1 MAIPFLSNIDL
12 NRNQALQLVLH
23 NKTSDPSPAVEGQ
36 VYWNSSEN
44 KAYVYN
50 GSAWINIGGDI
61 TRVNITA
68 GNGLTGTVD
77 TTGGEHTQTINAVGG
92 DGITVNADEIE
103 ATVDGVTIG
112 LNNTN
117 GAGALFVKDD
127 SITLAK
133 LEHGTVN
140 HVLKYGSS
148 GVPERGTIATDNIAD
163 EAVTL
168 AKMQHIATQ
177 KILGRNTSGTGD
189 VESLSPSD
197 FRPFLKSTL
206 NGGFGSNALTI
217 GDSDDTI
224 TIPGNLKVTGDTTYS
239 NETIQIVTDNTLAFR
254 AGDGN
259 SHEIL
264 LTAADASSDK
274 TITMPD
280 LTGHV
285 ALLANAATETITAT
299 PAEINKIDGFTG
311 DHNDLNYA
319 KDLRAT
325 GVTATEFDT
334 LDGITATT
342 TELNLMDGDTSAT
355 STSLVDADRII
366 VNDAGTMKQV
376 ALSDVATYINAQI
389 AAREVAINAPSTAKT
404 AGTAFT
410 VQHNLGTEDVMVQVY
425 NRVTNIDG
433 DGGNTNEIDNQFETV
448 NVEVYRNS
456 NAQITIK
463 SGIALAANSLRVL
476 ITKIG

>member
-36 VYWNSSEN
+36 IYWNSSEN

-61 TRVNITA
+61 TSVTA
-68 GNGLTGTVD
+68 GDGLTG
-77 TTGGEHTQTINAVGG
+77 GGTAGDVTLNVVGG
-92 DGITVNADEIE
+92 DGITATANEIE

-117 GAGALFVKDD
+117 GQGALFVKDD

-140 HVLKYGSS
+140 QVLKYGSS
-148 GVPERGTIATDNIAD
+148 GVPERGTIATDNIAN

-206 NGGFGSNALTI
+206 DGGFGSNALTI
-217 GDSDDTI
+217 GDNTDTI
-224 TIPGNLKVTGDTTYS
+224 TIPGNLVVTGTQTISNTTVS
-239 NETIQIVTDNTLAFR
+239 VIENNTLQFEGA
-254 AGDGN
+254 ATSGADDELKLTTG
-259 SHEIL
+259 I
-264 LTAADASSDK
+264 LTADRTV
-274 TITMPD
+274 TIPD
-280 LTGHV
+280 LSGHV
-285 ALLANAATETITAT
+285 ALFDTAPTAAISAT
-299 PAEINKIDGFTG
+299 PVEINKLDGFTG

-342 TELNLMDGDTSAT
+342 TELNVMDGDTSAT
-355 STSLVDADRII
+355 STTVADADRF
-366 VNDAGTMKQV
+366 VMNDAGTMKQV
-376 ALSDVATYINAQI
+376 AASDVATYIETQI
-389 AAREVAINAPSTAKT
+389 AAREKAVNAPSTAKT
-404 AGTAFT
+404 ANTAFT
-410 VQHNLGTEDVMVQVY
+410 VQHDLNTLDVIVQVY
-425 NRVTNIDG
+425 NRVTDIDG
-433 DGGNTNEIDNQFETV
+433 DATTGDSGNEIDNQYETV

-456 NAQITIK
+456 VDQVTIK
-463 SGIALAANSLRVL
+463 SGVALAANSLRVL

>member
-36 VYWNSSEN
+36 IYWNSSEN

-61 TRVNITA
+61 TSVTA
-68 GNGLTGTVD
+68 GDGLTG
-77 TTGGEHTQTINAVGG
+77 GGTAGDVTLNVVGG
-92 DGITVNADEIE
+92 DGITANANEIE

-140 HVLKYGSS
+140 QVLKYGSS

-168 AKMQHIATQ
+168 AKMQHIASQ

-197 FRPFLKSTL
+197 FRPFLKTAL
-206 NGGFGSNALTI
+206 GAGFGSNAVSI
-217 GDSDDTI
+217 GDSTDTV
-224 TIPGNLKVTGDTTYS
+224 TIPGNLVVSGTQTIQ
-239 NETIQIVTDNTLAFR
+239 NETIQVVENNTIQFEGTTAD
-254 AGDGN
+254 AY
-259 SHEIL
+259 EVK
-264 LTAADASSDK
+264 LTAADATSSDK
-274 TITMPD
+274 TITLPN

-285 ALLANAATETITAT
+285 ALLENAASGVITST
-299 PAEINKIDGFTG
+299 VAEINKLDGFTG
-311 DHNDLNYA
+311 VAADLNYA

-325 GVTATEFDT
+325 GVTASEYDT

-342 TELNLMDGDTSAT
+342 TELNIMDGDTSAT
-355 STSLVDADRII
+355 STTVADADRF
-366 VNDAGTMKQV
+366 VMNDAGTMKQV
-376 ALSDVATYINAQI
+376 AASDVATYIETQI
-389 AAREVAINAPSTAKT
+389 AARESSHTVPASAKT

-410 VQHNLGTEDVMVQVY
+410 VTHNLNSRDVIVQVY
-425 NRVTNIDG
+425 NLVKNIDG
-433 DGGNTNEIDNQFETV
+433 DGSATEEIDNLYETV
-448 NVEVYRNS
+448 HVEIYRNTV
-456 NAQITIK
+456 NQITIK
-463 SGIALAANSLRVL
+463 SGVALAANSLKVL

>member
-36 VYWNSSEN
+36 IYWNSSEN

-61 TRVNITA
+61 TSVTA
-68 GNGLTGTVD
+68 GDGLTG
-77 TTGGEHTQTINAVGG
+77 GGTAGDVTLNVVGG
-92 DGITVNADEIE
+92 DGITAGSNEIE

-112 LNNTN
+112 LNNNDGT
-117 GAGALFVKDD
+117 GALFVKDD

-148 GVPERGTIATDNIAD
+148 GVPERGTIAEDNIAD

-168 AKMQHIATQ
+168 AKMQHIASQ

-259 SHEIL
+259 THEIL
-264 LTAADASSDK
+264 LTATDATSDK
-274 TITMPD
+274 TITLPD

-285 ALLANAATETITAT
+285 ALLQNAASGVITST
-299 PAEINKIDGFTG
+299 VAEINKLDGFTG
-311 DHNDLNYA
+311 VAADLNYA

-342 TELNLMDGDTSAT
+342 TELNVMDGDTSAT
-355 STSLVDADRII
+355 STTVADADRF
-366 VNDAGTMKQV
+366 VMNDAGTMKQV
-376 ALSDVATYINAQI
+376 AASDVATYINAQI

-433 DGGNTNEIDNQFETV
+433 DSTTGDSGDEIHNQFETV
-448 NVEVYRNS
+448 NVEVFRNS
-456 NAQITIK
+456 NSQITIT
-463 SGIALAANSLRVL
+463 SGVALAANSLRVL

>member
-36 VYWNSSEN
+36 IYWNSSEN

-61 TRVNITA
+61 TSVTA
-68 GNGLTGTVD
+68 GDGLTG
-77 TTGGEHTQTINAVGG
+77 GGTAGDVTLNVVGG
-92 DGITVNADEIE
+92 DGITANANEIE

-133 LEHGTVN
+133 LEHRTVN
-140 HVLKYGSS
+140 HVLKYGTS
-148 GVPERGTIATDNIAD
+148 GVPETGTIATDNIAD

-259 SHEIL
+259 THEIL
-264 LTAADASSDK
+264 LTAADATSDK
-274 TITMPD
+274 TITLPD
-280 LTGHV
+280 VSGHV

-311 DHNDLNYA
+311 NHHDLNYA

-325 GVTATEFDT
+325 GVTVTEYDT

-342 TELNLMDGDTSAT
+342 TELNVMDGDTSAT
-355 STSLVDADRII
+355 STTVADADRF
-366 VNDAGTMKQV
+366 VMNDAGTMKQV
-376 ALSDVATYINAQI
+376 AASDVATYINTQV
-389 AAREVAINAPSTAKT
+389 AAREKAVDAPSTAKT

-410 VQHNLGTEDVMVQVY
+410 VQHDLNTLDVIVQVY
-425 NRVTNIDG
+425 NKVTNIDG
-433 DGGNTNEIDNQFETV
+433 DGGGTNEIDNQYETV

-456 NAQITIK
+456 VDQVTIK
-463 SGIALAANSLRVL
+463 SGVALAANSLRVL

>member
-36 VYWNSSEN
+36 IYWNSSEN

-61 TRVNITA
+61 TSVTA
-68 GNGLTGTVD
+68 GDGLTG
-77 TTGGEHTQTINAVGG
+77 GGTAGDVTLNVVGG
-92 DGITVNADEIE
+92 DGITATANEIE
-103 ATVDGVTIG
+103 ATVDDVTIG
-112 LNNTN
+112 LDDTD
-117 GAGALFVKDD
+117 GTGALFVKND

-140 HVLKYGSS
+140 HVLKYGTS
-148 GVPERGTIATDNIAD
+148 GVPETGTIATDNIAD

-177 KILGRNTSGTGD
+177 KILGRNTTGTGD

-259 SHEIL
+259 THEIL

-325 GVTATEFDT
+325 GVTASEYDT

-342 TELNLMDGDTSAT
+342 TELNVMDGDTSAT
-355 STSLVDADRII
+355 STTVADADRF
-366 VNDAGTMKQV
+366 VMNDAGTMKQV
-376 ALSDVATYINAQI
+376 AASDVATYINTQV
-389 AAREVAINAPSTAKT
+389 AAREKAVDAPSTAKT

-410 VQHNLGTEDVMVQVY
+410 VQHDLNTLDVIVQVY
-425 NRVTNIDG
+425 NKVTNIDG
-433 DGGNTNEIDNQFETV
+433 DGGNTNEIDNQYETV

-456 NAQITIK
+456 VDQVTIK
-463 SGIALAANSLRVL
+463 SGVALAANSLRVL

>member
-36 VYWNSSEN
+36 IYWNSSED

-61 TRVNITA
+61 TSVTA
-68 GNGLTGTVD
+68 GDGLTG
-77 TTGGEHTQTINAVGG
+77 GGTAGDVTLNVVGG
-92 DGITVNADEIE
+92 DGITATANEIE

-117 GAGALFVKDD
+117 GQGALFVKDD
-127 SITLAK
+127 SITLDK
-133 LEHGTVN
+133 LEHGALN
-140 HVLKYGSS
+140 QVLKYGSS
-148 GVPERGTIATDNIAD
+148 GVPERGTIATANIAD

-206 NGGFGSNALTI
+206 NGGFGGNALTI
-217 GDSDDTI
+217 GDGTDTI
-224 TIPGNLKVTGDTTYS
+224 TIPGNLVVTGDTTYH
-239 NETIQIVTDNTLAFR
+239 NETIQIVENNTISFE
-254 AGDGN
+254 GTNVDD
-259 SHEIL
+259 HEIH
-264 LTAADASSDK
+264 LTAAEPTSDK
-274 TITMPD
+274 TITLPD

-285 ALLANAATETITAT
+285 ALLQNAASGVITST
-299 PAEINKIDGFTG
+299 VAEINKLDGFTG
-311 DHNDLNYA
+311 VTADLNYA

-342 TELNLMDGDTSAT
+342 AELNIMDGDTSAT
-355 STSLVDADRII
+355 STTVADADRF
-366 VNDAGTMKQV
+366 VMNDAGTMKQV
-376 ALSDVATYINAQI
+376 AASDVATYIETQI
-389 AAREVAINAPSTAKT
+389 AAREKAVNAPSTAKS
-404 AGTAFT
+404 ANTAFT
-410 VQHNLGTEDVMVQVY
+410 VQHDLNTRDVIVQVY
-425 NRVTNIDG
+425 NLVTDIDG
-433 DGGNTNEIDNQFETV
+433 DATTGDSGNEINNQYETV

-456 NAQITIK
+456 VDQVTIK
-463 SGIALAANSLRVL
+463 SGVALAANSLRVL
-476 ITKIG
+476 IKEIG

>member
-44 KAYVYN
+44 KAYVYS

-61 TRVNITA
+61 TSVGA
-68 GNGLTGTVD
+68 GDGLTG
-77 TTGGEHTQTINAVGG
+77 GGLAGDVTLHVGAG
-92 DGITVNADEIE
+92 DGITVAADKIS

-112 LNNTN
+112 LDNNDDT
-117 GAGALFVKDD
+117 GALFVKDD
-127 SITLAK
+127 SITLDK
-133 LEHGTVN
+133 LQHGTVN
-140 HVLKYGSS
+140 HVLKYGTS
-148 GVPERGTIATDNIAD
+148 GVPERGTIAEDNIAD

-168 AKMQHIATQ
+168 AKIQHIATQ
-177 KILGRNTSGTGD
+177 KILGRNTTGTGD

-197 FRPFLKSTL
+197 FRPFLKSAL
-206 NGGFGSNALTI
+206 NGGFSSDALTI
-217 GDSDDTI
+217 GDNNDTI

-254 AGDGN
+254 AGDSN
-259 SHEIL
+259 DHEIL
-264 LTAADASSDK
+264 LTAADADSDK
-274 TITMPD
+274 TITLPN

-285 ALLANAATETITAT
+285 ALLQNAASGVITST
-299 PAEINKIDGFTG
+299 VTEINKLDGFTG

-319 KDLRAT
+319 KELRAT
-325 GVTATEFDT
+325 GVTATEYDT
-334 LDGITATT
+334 LDGITSTT
-342 TELNLMDGDTSAT
+342 SELNVMDGDTSAT
-355 STSLVDADRII
+355 STTVADDDRF
-366 VNDAGTMKQV
+366 VMNDAGTMKQV
-376 ALSDVATYINAQI
+376 AASDVATYINTQV
-389 AAREVAINAPSTAKT
+389 AAREKAVDAPSTAKT

-410 VQHNLGTEDVMVQVY
+410 VQHDLNTLDVIVQVY
-425 NRVTNIDG
+425 NKVTNIDG
-433 DGGNTNEIDNQFETV
+433 DGGGTNEIDNQYETV

-456 NAQITIK
+456 VDQVTIK

-476 ITKIG
+476 IKQIG